1 MNFCSSDYPR
11 RLQRISPIGK
21 AKMKTIKITG
31 LLILGFILT
40 WFPYQLNCLWYYTN
54 RSLFDKIGRNFQL
67 LLWNFASM
75 ANVMN
80 PFLYAMFDY
89 GPDIGDIVGCRWKQS
104 FINCFVS
111 LNGVFVH
118 PRKITSGGRNNNIND
133 DADEDTAE
141 NNKIK
146 VKTVVLPR
154 YVQHNV

>member
-1 MNFCSSDYPR
+1 
-11 RLQRISPIGK
+11 
-21 AKMKTIKITG
+21 MKTIKITG

-89 GPDIGDIVGCRWKQS
+89 GPDIGDIVGCRWQQS
-104 FINCFVS
+104 AILYKLLRFFEWCFCAS
-111 LNGVFVH
+111 Q
-118 PRKITSGGRNNNIND
+118 KNNQRRQ
-133 DADEDTAE
+133 
-141 NNKIK
+141 K
-146 VKTVVLPR
+146 
-154 YVQHNV
+154 

>member
-1 MNFCSSDYPR
+1 MTSYLNFCSSDYPR

-89 GPDIGDIVGCRWKQS
+89 GPDIGDIVGCRWQQVYKLLR
-104 FINCFVS
+104 FFEWCFCAS
-111 LNGVFVH
+111 Q
-118 PRKITSGGRNNNIND
+118 KNNQ
-133 DADEDTAE
+133 
-141 NNKIK
+141 
-146 VKTVVLPR
+146 R
-154 YVQHNV
+154 R